1 MLQPKPGDKDAD
13 RKPCQYV
20 GKSYPTAFKTVLQ
33 HTCNA
38 LARIATHV
46 QRCYKFLRIDHGLG
60 ISMSTINVI
69 AFLVAIISSAIM
81 ISSTIIVGKLQKLI
95 DLNIKNIQ
103 EILDALEQ
111 KR

>member
-1 MLQPKPGDKDAD
+1 M
-13 RKPCQYV
+13 
-20 GKSYPTAFKTVLQ
+20 
-33 HTCNA
+33 N
-38 LARIATHV
+38 
-46 QRCYKFLRIDHGLG
+46 
-60 ISMSTINVI
+60 TINVI
-69 AFLVAIISSAIM
+69 AFLVSIISSAIM

>member
-1 MLQPKPGDKDAD
+1 MQ
-13 RKPCQYV
+13 
-20 GKSYPTAFKTVLQ
+20 
-33 HTCNA
+33 
-38 LARIATHV
+38 
-46 QRCYKFLRIDHGLG
+46 
-60 ISMSTINVI
+60 STINVI